1 MSADAAAAE
10 AAYNEQKGSGSMKS
24 IRTRIILLTA
34 IAIIVAV
41 TAATVVAVI
50 AVKNIGN
57 NNSEQI
63 LSLMCETGEKNLDAY
78 FVSVEQSVEY
88 VSRFVHEDLDG
99 TPLDKLADHVDKTR
113 EVFEKTAYKTSGVL
127 TYYYRI
133 DPTIS
138 DAVRSAN
145 PDVSDAVR
153 GFWYTNLDGNG
164 FTEHEVTDITLYDT
178 EDTGALVWF
187 TVPKATGKPI
197 WLPPYITDNLDV
209 RVISYN
215 VPIYR
220 KGDFIGVV
228 GIEIDYSTM
237 AEQVNNIKLFD
248 NGYAFI
254 NDAEGTIIYHPRIDV
269 TRLTPENTP
278 KVPEGLLSD
287 NKFINYEFDGVEKQ
301 AVWTQLHN
309 GTRLNVS
316 VPVDE
321 INGNWRYMIFMI
333 ILISAALLILFIIL
347 TLRLAGSIIKP
358 LRKLTEV
365 AEQLD
370 AGNYD
375 AKFDYKERD
384 EVGILA
390 NTFNRL
396 ITHLKGYV
404 TDMNSLAY
412 GDALTSVR
420 NKGAFDIHIREIQ
433 AQMDNPNETEFAVGI
448 FDCDELKKINDLYG
462 HDKGD
467 IYLKNASKLICQ
479 VFKSSPVFRIG
490 GDEFAAILRGKDFK
504 NREELTKTFME
515 QSAEISAQAENPW
528 EQVRVAMGVA
538 VYDPASD
545 TSVDDVIRRADKL
558 MYDNKRERK
567 AERKSAI

>member
-1 MSADAAAAE
+1 
-10 AAYNEQKGSGSMKS
+10 MKS
-24 IRTRIILLTA
+24 IRTRLIMLTA
-34 IAIIVAV
+34 LAIIVAV

-57 NNSEQI
+57 NSSEQI
-63 LSLMCETGEKNLDAY
+63 LSLMCQTGEKNLDAY

-99 TPLDKLADHVDKTR
+99 TSLDKLAEHVDKTR
-113 EVFEKTAYKTSGVL
+113 EVFEKTAYKTNGVL

-145 PDVSDAVR
+145 PEVSDAVR

-178 EDTGALVWF
+178 DDTGALVWF
-187 TVPKATGKPI
+187 TVPKSTGKPI

-215 VPIYR
+215 MPIYR
-220 KGDFIGVV
+220 KGEFVGVV
-228 GIEIDYSTM
+228 GIEIDYTTM

-269 TRLTPENTP
+269 TRLTPETTP
-278 KVPEGLLSD
+278 KVPEGLLSES
-287 NKFINYEFDGVEKQ
+287 KFINYEFEGVDKQ
-301 AVWTQLHN
+301 AVWMPLHN
-309 GTRLNVS
+309 GMRLNVS

-321 INGNWRYMIFMI
+321 INGNWRYMIVVI
-333 ILISAALLILFIIL
+333 ILVSAALLILFIIL
-347 TLRLAGSIIKP
+347 TLRLTGSIIKP

-467 IYLKNASKLICQ
+467 IYLKSACNLICK

-504 NREELTKTFME
+504 NREELANAFME
-515 QSAEISAQAENPW
+515 QSAEITAQAENPW

-538 VYDPASD
+538 VYDPGSD
-545 TSVDDVIRRADKL
+545 TSVEDVIRRADKM

-567 AERKSAI
+567 AERKDQA

>member
-1 MSADAAAAE
+1 
-10 AAYNEQKGSGSMKS
+10 MKS
-24 IRTRIILLTA
+24 IRTRLIMLTA
-34 IAIIVAV
+34 LAIIVAV
-41 TAATVVAVI
+41 TAATVVAVV

-57 NNSEQI
+57 NSSEQI
-63 LSLMCETGEKNLDAY
+63 LSLMCQTGEKNLDAY
-78 FVSVEQSVEY
+78 FISVEQSVEY

-99 TPLDKLADHVDKTR
+99 TSLDKLAEHVDKTR
-113 EVFEKTAYKTSGVL
+113 DVFEKTAYKTNGVL

-133 DPTIS
+133 DPTVS
-138 DAVRSAN
+138 DAVRSSN
-145 PDVSDAVR
+145 PEASDAVR

-164 FTEHEVTDITLYDT
+164 FTEHVVTDIALYDT
-178 EDTGALVWF
+178 ESTDNLVWF

-197 WLPPYITDNLDV
+197 WLPPYVTDNLDV

-228 GIEIDYSTM
+228 GIEIDYTTM

-269 TRLTPENTP
+269 TRLTPETTP
-278 KVPEGLLSD
+278 KVPEGLLSES
-287 NKFINYEFDGVEKQ
+287 KFISYEYDGVDKQ
-301 AVWTQLHN
+301 AVWMPLHN
-309 GTRLNVS
+309 GMRLNVS

-321 INGNWRYMIFMI
+321 INGNWRYMIVVI

-347 TLRLAGSIIKP
+347 TLRLTGSIIKP

-370 AGNYD
+370 AGDYD
-375 AKFDYKERD
+375 VKFDYKERD

-396 ITHLKGYV
+396 IAHLKGYV

-420 NKGAFDIHIREIQ
+420 NKGAFDIHLREIQ

-467 IYLKNASKLICQ
+467 IYLKNACSLICK

-504 NREELTKTFME
+504 NREELEKAFMD
-515 QSAEISAQAENPW
+515 QSAELTAQAENPW
-528 EQVRVAMGVA
+528 EEVRVAMGVA
-538 VYDPASD
+538 VYDSGSD
-545 TSVDDVIRRADKL
+545 TSVEDVIRRADKL

-567 AERKSAI
+567 AERKNEA

>member
-1 MSADAAAAE
+1 
-10 AAYNEQKGSGSMKS
+10 MKS

-34 IAIIVAV
+34 MAIIVAV
-41 TAATVVAVI
+41 TVATVVAVI

-57 NNSEQI
+57 NSSEQI

-78 FVSVEQSVEY
+78 FVNVEQSVEY

-99 TPLDKLADHVDKTR
+99 TSLDKLAEHVDKTR

-178 EDTGALVWF
+178 DDTGALVWF

-197 WLPPYITDNLDV
+197 WLPPYITDNLDI

-220 KGDFIGVV
+220 KGTFIGVV
-228 GIEIDYSTM
+228 GIEIDYSMM

-254 NDAEGTIIYHPRIDV
+254 NDPEGNIIYHPRVDV

-287 NKFINYEFDGVEKQ
+287 NKFVSYEYEGVEKQ
-301 AVWTQLHN
+301 AVWMPLHN
-309 GTRLNVS
+309 GMRLNVS

-321 INGNWRYMIFMI
+321 INGNWRNMILVI
-333 ILISAALLILFIIL
+333 ILISAALLIVFIIL

-375 AKFDYKERD
+375 AKFDYKGNN

-390 NTFNRL
+390 HTFNRL
-396 ITHLKGYV
+396 ISHLKGYV
-404 TDMNSLAY
+404 SDMNSLAY

-420 NKGAFDIHIREIQ
+420 NKGAFDIHVREIQ
-433 AQMDNPNETEFAVGI
+433 TQMDNPNEKPEFAVGI
-448 FDCDELKKINDLYG
+448 FDCDELKKINDRFG
-462 HDKGD
+462 HEKGD
-467 IYLKNASKLICQ
+467 VYLKKASSLICQ
-479 VFKSSPVFRIG
+479 IFKSSPVFRIG
-490 GDEFAAILRGKDFK
+490 GDEFAVIMRGKDFK
-504 NREELTKTFME
+504 NREELGAAFME
-515 QSAEISAQAENPW
+515 KSAGITGDADNPW
-528 EQVRVAMGVA
+528 EQVRVAMGIA
-538 VYDPASD
+538 VYDPESD
-545 TSVDDVIRRADKL
+545 SSFEDVMRRADKL
-558 MYDNKRERK
+558 MYENKHERK
-567 AERKSAI
+567 AARKSEV

>member
-1 MSADAAAAE
+1 
-10 AAYNEQKGSGSMKS
+10 MKS
-24 IRTRIILLTA
+24 IRTKLIMLTA
-34 IAIIVAV
+34 LAIIVAV

-57 NNSEQI
+57 NSSEQI
-63 LSLMCETGEKNLDAY
+63 LSLMCQTGEKNLDSY

-88 VSRFVHEDLDG
+88 VSRFVNEDLDG
-99 TPLDKLADHVDKTR
+99 TPLDKLAEHIDKTR
-113 EVFEKTAYKTSGVL
+113 EVFEKTAYKTNGVL

-133 DPTIS
+133 DPS
-138 DAVRSAN
+138 
-145 PDVSDAVR
+145 VSDAMRSGDPEVSEAVK

-164 FTEHEVTDITLYDT
+164 FTEHEVTDIALYDT
-178 EDTGALVWF
+178 DNTDNLVWF
-187 TVPKATGKPI
+187 TVPKSTGEPI
-197 WLPPYITDNLDV
+197 WLPPYVTDNLDV

-220 KGDFIGVV
+220 RGEFIGVV
-228 GIEIDYSTM
+228 GIEIDYTTM

-254 NDAEGTIIYHPRIDV
+254 NDAEGNIVYHPRIDV
-269 TRLTPENTP
+269 TRLTPENAP
-278 KVPEGLLSD
+278 KVPSGLLSES
-287 NKFINYEFDGVEKQ
+287 KFISYEYEGVDKQ
-301 AVWTQLHN
+301 AVWMPLHN
-309 GTRLNVS
+309 GMRLNVS

-321 INGNWRYMIFMI
+321 INGNWRYMIVVI
-333 ILISAALLILFIIL
+333 IIISAALLVLFIIL
-347 TLRLAGSIIKP
+347 TLRLTGSIIKP
-358 LRKLTEV
+358 LRNLTEV

-375 AKFDYKERD
+375 VKFEYKEKD

-396 ITHLKGYV
+396 IRHLKGYV
-404 TDMNSLAY
+404 SDMNSLAY

-420 NKGAFDIHIREIQ
+420 NKGAFDIHVREIQ

-467 IYLKNASKLICQ
+467 IYLKTASSLICK

-504 NREELTKTFME
+504 NREELAKAFME
-515 QSAEISAQAENPW
+515 QSAELTAQAENPW

-538 VYDPASD
+538 VYDPGSD
-545 TSVDDVIRRADKL
+545 TSVEDVIRHADKL

-567 AERKSAI
+567 AEHKD